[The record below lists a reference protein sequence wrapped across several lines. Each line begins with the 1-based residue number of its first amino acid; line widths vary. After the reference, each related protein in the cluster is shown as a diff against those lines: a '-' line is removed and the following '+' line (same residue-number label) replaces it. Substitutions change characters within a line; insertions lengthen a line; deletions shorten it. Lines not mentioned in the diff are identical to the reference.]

1 MNVTE
6 ILRKNNFVTKKKFG
20 QNFITDLNLLNAIA
34 DDAAITKDDTVVEIG
49 AGAGTLTA
57 VLASK
62 AKKVYAFEIDETLKP
77 ILSETLKET
86 DNVEVIFK
94 DILKMKPS
102 EFTQSVSGAFK
113 VVANLPYYI
122 TSPILFYFLENDFP
136 LVSLTVM
143 VQREVALRMTA
154 EHNTPDYGVL
164 SLAVSSRAD
173 AEITRSVSRKLFIPQ
188 PNVDSAVVRLTLNE
202 GIKNRKTFDKLVR
215 CAFSCRR
222 KTFVNNLMQSIGL
235 SRADAEQL
243 LLSAGLD
250 VKIRGE
256 ALSKDQFLALADI
269 FEKNFG
275 AK

>member
-34 DDAAITKDDTVVEIG
+34 DDANITKADTVVEIG

-62 AKKVYAFEIDETLKP
+62 AKKVYAFEIDETLRP
-77 ILSETLKET
+77 ILSETLKEHG
-86 DNVEVIFK
+86 NVEVIFK

-102 EFTQSVSGAFK
+102 EFTQVVQGAFK

-222 KTFVNNLMQSIGL
+222 KTLVNNLMQSMGL
-235 SRADAEQL
+235 LRADAEQL
-243 LLSAGLD
+243 LISMGLD
-250 VKIRGE
+250 TKIRGE
-256 ALSKDQFLALADI
+256 ALSKEQFLALADTY
-269 FEKNFG
+269 EKNFG
-275 AK
+275 TK